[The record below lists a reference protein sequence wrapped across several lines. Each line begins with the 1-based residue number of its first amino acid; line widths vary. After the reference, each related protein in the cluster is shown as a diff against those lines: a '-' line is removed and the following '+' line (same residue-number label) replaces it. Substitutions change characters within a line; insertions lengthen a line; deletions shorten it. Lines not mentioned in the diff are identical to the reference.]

1 MIRRPLGRSLV
12 VAVVAAA
19 VLAMPSGAQTAPPTA
34 YSGSSS
40 ATGVAVNLFIPGAP
54 LSDSLIDT
62 GGPTAQAAADS
73 LSVGQGYAAFPNP
86 GAIIQ
91 VAPGLLVGL
100 LNQGAAGLP
109 PISLPSLPSYPLS
122 VASNDLKPD
131 AAAGAGP
138 YRIEAHSA
146 SGTAQGSATAGID
159 TSALGSASLMTST
172 ASVGPTAKG
181 TVVATATSDVQGLT
195 VALLNIGEIKTSAT
209 ATLDSD
215 GTVTYASS
223 VEISALKVGGIGV
236 SLDGN
241 LLTTPGPTV
250 SLPLNSVLSGLLA
263 TTGVTVTLV
272 PAQQYPDRIVAPA
285 VVVSIP
291 VNAQGVGS
299 GPGSVSLT
307 FGATTAT
314 VSGTVP
320 SVDEAPGET
329 SIDDGCCAAAVG
341 STTGS
346 GTVAGDGSIGAV
358 PSPVASGPV
367 PVVSGGGVAAAKPAA
382 FVGLFDMRSLYLE
395 LVGCALAIVVLGQL
409 LRLSGVRRRWTS
421 SAG

>member
-1 MIRRPLGRSLV
+1 VIRRPLGRSLA
-12 VAVVAAA
+12 VAVIFAAL
-19 VLAMPSGAQTAPPTA
+19 LAMPSGAQTAPPTA

-54 LSDSLIDT
+54 LSDSLVDT

-91 VAPGLLVGL
+91 VAPGLIVGL
-100 LNQGAAGLP
+100 VNQGVAGLP
-109 PISLPSLPSYPLS
+109 PIPLPSLPTYPLS
-122 VASNDLKPD
+122 VGSNDLKRD

-159 TSALGSASLMTST
+159 TSALGSASLMTSS
-172 ASVGPTAKG
+172 ASVGPTARG

-195 VALLNIGEIKTSAT
+195 VALLNIGEVKTTAT
-209 ATLDSD
+209 ATLDAG
-215 GTVTYASS
+215 GTITYSSS

-250 SLPLNSVLSGLLA
+250 ALPLNSVLSNLLA
-263 TTGVTVTLV
+263 ATGVTVTLV

-320 SVDEAPGET
+320 TVDEAPGET
-329 SIDDGCCAAAVG
+329 STDDGCCAAVVG
-341 STTGS
+341 TTTGT
-346 GTVAGDGSIGAV
+346 GTPTGDASIGAV
-358 PSPVASGPV
+358 PTPVASGAAPI
-367 PVVSGGGVAAAKPAA
+367 VSGGVAAARPAA
-382 FVGLFDMRSLYLE
+382 FVGLFDIRSLYLE